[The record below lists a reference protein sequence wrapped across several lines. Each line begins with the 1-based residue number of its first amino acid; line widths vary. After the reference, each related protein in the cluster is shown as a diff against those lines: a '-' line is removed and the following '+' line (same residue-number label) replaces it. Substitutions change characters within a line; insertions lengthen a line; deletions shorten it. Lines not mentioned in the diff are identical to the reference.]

1 MKVKFGLILG
11 AEAAEMLEH
20 DVFSQ
25 LCSARRADRS
35 VIPSTEKSPNHQNS
49 AICVTKELPFRVGY
63 NNTPQMLYCQE

>member
-25 LCSARRADRS
+25 LCSARGADRS
-35 VIPSTEKSPNHQNS
+35 VISSTQKSPNHQNS
-49 AICVTKELPFRVGY
+49 AICVTEELLSQMGY
-63 NNTPQMLYCQE
+63 NTPQILYCRE